1 MFDNNHKISPWKKPG
16 GTLGKIV
23 AGLGIIGGG
32 FLLIKNLPFL
42 ISLAGNLL
50 HLGLLVGAIILIG
63 MLVTNKKF
71 QAVFS
76 SIYFAIMRKI
86 TGLVVE
92 IDPIAIVRN
101 HIVDMRRKIAEIQ
114 TQMGKMNGLIKQS
127 EKEIDQKKNEL
138 ENNMHRLQVFKN
150 KNDMASANVVERQA
164 VRLQEAISRR
174 SKRLE
179 ESKKWYEILK
189 QLKKAAELTVEDT
202 ENEVKEREDEY
213 KSIKAQHKAFKSMMS
228 IINGEPDKMDIFNQA
243 MEFMADDMSN
253 RLGEMSLVIEETGG
267 ILTQIQIDDAVASA
281 KAEKMLKQFEQ
292 NGIDGLFNSKKNTP
306 QEQNSQTK
314 QLQAH
319 QDDPLLNQNAVDAT
333 FTQVNQNSQT
343 TNSKRK
349 YF

>member
-1 MFDNNHKISPWKKPG
+1 MLENNQKISPWKKPG

-32 FLLIKNLPFL
+32 YLLIKNLPFL

-50 HLGLLVGAIILIG
+50 HLALLVGAIILII

-76 SIYFAIMRKI
+76 SIYFMIMRKL

-101 HIVDMRRKIAEIQ
+101 HIVDMKRKIAEIQ

-127 EKEIDQKKNEL
+127 EKEIDQKKKEL
-138 ENNMHRLQVFKN
+138 ENNMHRLQAFQK
-150 KNDMASANVVERQA
+150 KNDMASANVAERQA
-164 VRLQEAISRR
+164 VRLQEAITRR
-174 SKRLE
+174 TKRLE
-179 ESKKWYEILK
+179 ESKKWYEILQ

-243 MEFMADDMSN
+243 MEYMADDMSS
-253 RLGEMSLVIEETGG
+253 RLGEMSVIIEETGG

-281 KAEKMLKQFEQ
+281 KAEDMLKAFEQ
-292 NGIDGLFNSKKNTP
+292 NGIDGLFNSKKK
-306 QEQNSQTK
+306 NSQTTNAK

-319 QDDPLLNQNAVDAT
+319 QNDPLLNNNAVDAT

-343 TNSKRK
+343 NNNRK